1 MSVDYQVSSE
11 QALREILGEPVHEL
25 VLAKSAPTLT
35 QPVRAFI
42 EMSPFLCLA
51 THAQDGSADVSPR
64 GDAPG
69 FVAIRDER
77 TLIIP
82 ERPGNKRLDSVI
94 NIINQPHL
102 GLLFVI
108 PGVQETVRVNGTGV
122 ITTDP
127 DVLGQFSVNGKLPQV
142 AIVVSV
148 IEAMGHCSKAL
159 RRSKLWQNDYRA
171 QEKVPTLAEMMSGH
185 LALDAATQTMLVD
198 AIEDDAENN
207 LY

>member
-94 NIINQPHL
+94 NIINQAASGPL
-102 GLLFVI
+102 VCDTGCA
-108 PGVQETVRVNGTGV
+108 GNGACEWHGS
-122 ITTDP
+122 DH
-127 DVLGQFSVNGKLPQV
+127 DRSRCAG
-142 AIVVSV
+142 AI
-148 IEAMGHCSKAL
+148 
-159 RRSKLWQNDYRA
+159 
-171 QEKVPTLAEMMSGH
+171 
-185 LALDAATQTMLVD
+185 
-198 AIEDDAENN
+198 
-207 LY
+207 